1 MANRHFPV
9 RPDLEQLKHQAKDLL
24 RAYRDGDPDADV
36 DFREHHTKPVEPEQS
51 RLADAQFVLARS
63 YGLPS
68 WPRLVTACR
77 MTDAIWR
84 GDVDVVREMV
94 TRDPRLLEEDA
105 RGVKGNWGPPLSYAA
120 NLGQDAI
127 IEMLRGQGAAD
138 LEYAFGRACLQGKI
152 GTARKLHGWMGSP
165 RPADHLLSWSAYTLN
180 VEGTALLLELG
191 APVYDDQGKRLA
203 PIEVVLG
210 TDSRT
215 PAAKHRILELYVECG
230 FKLPDTPTMA
240 LHRGRIDL
248 LEGHLRRDPELLK
261 RTFSYE
267 EIYPPELGGPDEVQ
281 GTHGT
286 PLGGTTLLHMCADY
300 DETEIARWLLD
311 RGMNVNE
318 RARVDADGF
327 GGHTALFGT
336 VVSQPNF
343 WINHFGRKPGA
354 PFAKL
359 LLEHGAD
366 PNVRVSLRK
375 ELHPGYEIPGM
386 REYREVTPI
395 SWGERFHFKKFVNT
409 AAIEMIREYGG
420 LA

>member
-9 RPDLEQLKHQAKDLL
+9 RPNLEQLKHQAKDLL
-24 RAYRDGDPDADV
+24 RALRNGDPGAIA
-36 DFREHHTKPVEPEQS
+36 DFREHHTKAVDPES
-51 RLADAQFVLARS
+51 ARLADAQFVLARS
-63 YGLPS
+63 YELPS

-84 GDVDVVREMV
+84 GDVEAVREMV
-94 TRDPRLLEEDA
+94 LRDPRLLEDDA
-105 RGVKGNWGPPLSYAA
+105 RGVEGNWGPPLSYAA

-127 IEMLRGQGAAD
+127 IEMLRGLGASD

-152 GTARKLHGWMGSP
+152 GTARKLHAMMGSP
-165 RPADHLLSWSAYTLN
+165 RMSDAKLSWPAYTLN
-180 VEGTALLLELG
+180 VEGTALMLELG
-191 APVYDDQGKRLA
+191 ASLYDDEGKRLA

-215 PAAKHRILELYVECG
+215 PSAKHRILELYAEYG
-230 FKLPDTPTMA
+230 FKLPDTPVMA

-248 LEGHLRRDPELLK
+248 LEDHLRRDPELLH
-261 RTFSYE
+261 RTFTYE

-281 GTHGT
+281 ATHGT

-300 DETEIARWLLD
+300 DEIEIARWLLD
-311 RGMNVNE
+311 RGMNVDE

-343 WINHFGRKPGA
+343 WINHFGRKPEA
-354 PFAKL
+354 PFTQL

-366 PNVRVSLRK
+366 PNIRVSLRK

-386 REYREVTPI
+386 REYRDVTPV
-395 SWGERFHFKKFVNT
+395 SWGEQFAFKKLVNT
-409 AAIEMIREYGG
+409 AAIEMIRERGG
-420 LA
+420 VS